1 MKTLILALI
10 LATLLPLAAQKKL
23 TPSDREALLDE
34 LVRIRKDANAKVDAR
49 FDVASR
55 AFRNAA
61 GSPDAAFDLYLKCEE
76 MVSFDEMRKK
86 NVDFREWRRNNDNW
100 LSDPGFH
107 LALQQQLR
115 WLILTLEA
123 ASEKPDRD
131 KLGVEAAKIVN
142 SIVAQA
148 EDLSRQQEM
157 LEQEV
162 TSSIFARAYDINGL
176 KVKSWPL
183 SLSPLAEVY
192 EQVLLPP
199 LRRADMIDALKEKWK
214 QRMIDEGVLVQAWS
228 GRPGEKPKTGQQ
240 SPAFDKFVSEIV
252 PKLKWNTEIDLFKVG
267 DEQAAAIRM
276 LKHIEDNLTH
286 QSAPEWSKDFAKMI
300 KVNDSAESALGL
312 DSPEV
317 VPTTR

>member
-1 MKTLILALI
+1 MKTLSLALI
-10 LATLLPLAAQKKL
+10 LASLLPLAAQQNL

-49 FDVASR
+49 FNAASS

-131 KLGVEAAKIVN
+131 KLGVEAAKIVD

-148 EDLSRQQEM
+148 EDLSTQQEM

-183 SLSPLAEVY
+183 SPSPLAEVY

-199 LRRADMIDALKEKWK
+199 LRRADMIDALKAKWK
-214 QRMIDEGVLVQAWS
+214 QRMIDEGFLIQAWS

-240 SPAFDKFVSEIV
+240 SPAFNKFVSELV
-252 PKLKWNTEIDLFKVG
+252 PKLKWNAEIDLFKVG

-286 QSAPEWSKDFAKMI
+286 QSAPEWSEDLANML
-300 KVNDSAESALGL
+300 KVKDSAESGLGL

-317 VPTTR
+317 VPATN